1 MCVDWIKGIKRMH
14 MKTDKEKA
22 LEIADILTDYK
33 GADTVVLD
41 VSELSSWT
49 DFFVIT
55 TVNSSAHWKGLY
67 RQVKDYAKEND
78 LAIRIP
84 DKKLPSGDD
93 WNLIDMSTVVVH
105 LMTAEARSFYD
116 LEKLWHGG
124 KKLL

>member
-1 MCVDWIKGIKRMH
+1 MY

-55 TVNSSAHWKGLY
+55 THETEL
-67 RQVKDYAKEND
+67 
-78 LAIRIP
+78 
-84 DKKLPSGDD
+84 
-93 WNLIDMSTVVVH
+93 
-105 LMTAEARSFYD
+105 
-116 LEKLWHGG
+116 
-124 KKLL
+124 